1 MGNSQ
6 VYQFFQTAPSAT
18 QHWVVRTLLE
28 VGGPGGVFLV
38 ASLFNL
44 AACINMATIPPSQL
58 ASDTA
63 STTRCDG
70 LTRKHLRTNQA
81 PGLCLCAE
89 TATTVQ
95 LNRHFAAG

>member
-44 AACINMATIPPSQL
+44 AACINMATIPPNQL

-70 LTRKHLRTNQA
+70 LTRNHLPTKRRA
-81 PGLCLCAE
+81 LCLCAE

>member
-44 AACINMATIPPSQL
+44 AACINMATIPPNQL

-70 LTRKHLRTNQA
+70 LTRKHLRPT
-81 PGLCLCAE
+81 
-89 TATTVQ
+89 
-95 LNRHFAAG
+95 

>member
-44 AACINMATIPPSQL
+44 AACINMATIPPNQL

-70 LTRKHLRTNQA
+70 LARKHLRPRSQ
-81 PGLCLCAE
+81 PSVGSLFVC
-89 TATTVQ
+89 
-95 LNRHFAAG
+95 